1 MIPPR
6 RLAETFW
13 AAHRF
18 VYSRT
23 GIGHRV
29 PGLGRCLLLTTTGR
43 KSGQPRSTGLLYM
56 RDGDDLVV
64 VASNLASE
72 RAPAWWLNL
81 QADPSAEVR
90 IKRERRQVRARE
102 ATPEERERLWSQL
115 VDIYSDF
122 AEYERRMDRHIPVVL
137 LEPAG

>member
-13 AAHRF
+13 AAHRA

-29 PGLGRCLLLTTTGR
+29 PGIGRCLLLTTTGR
-43 KSGQPRSTGLLYM
+43 KSGQTRSTGLLYM
-56 RDGDDLVV
+56 EDGDDLVV

-72 RAPAWWLNL
+72 KAPAWWLNL
-81 QADPSAEVR
+81 QADPGAEVR
-90 IKRERRQVRARE
+90 IKRERRRVRARE
-102 ATPEERERLWSQL
+102 ASAEERDRLWPRL
-115 VDIYSDF
+115 VDMYSDF
-122 AEYERRMDRHIPVVL
+122 AAYERRMDRHIPVVL
-137 LEPAG
+137 LQPAD